1 MQNKKQSY
9 VESAKQT
16 SFLLIEF
23 ALSKS
28 MIALGTSVMLATFL
42 CSQPFKRWNNYVTQS
57 GLRSRQ
63 NLSPEENSVSGTEE
77 LSKKLDLIIRRLDLL
92 EELILEKP
100 EYEGLAA
107 ALRLTKMGIGMYGEP
122 LKIASRLK
130 NAERYLRQKP
140 IAQDD
145 ISRCVI
151 QALAVKG
158 SLNISALT
166 RQVATMRGK
175 ASRRIVRNRVKK
187 LVEQGVLSKSE
198 GRVPVYE
205 LVEEV
210 DH

>member
-1 MQNKKQSY
+1 M
-9 VESAKQT
+9 
-16 SFLLIEF
+16 
-23 ALSKS
+23 
-28 MIALGTSVMLATFL
+28 
-42 CSQPFKRWNNYVTQS
+42 
-57 GLRSRQ
+57 RSRQ
-63 NLSPEENSVSGTEE
+63 NLSPEKTSVSGTEE
-77 LSKKLDLIIRRLDLL
+77 LSKKLDLIIRRLDIL
-92 EELILEKP
+92 EDLILEKP
-100 EYEGLAA
+100 EYEGLAS

-122 LKIASRLK
+122 LKIAARLK

-158 SLNISALT
+158 SLNISAIT

-175 ASRRIVRNRVKK
+175 ASRRIVRNRVKT
-187 LVEQGVLSKSE
+187 LVEQGILSKSE

-205 LVEEV
+205 LIEGV